1 MIRFHLILAKM
12 SIETKTKYL
21 IYISVL
27 GIILSFFTQKKGWGE
42 LYPFFH
48 WKLYSQPSA
57 KDSVYCVQRLIVV
70 SEEGKKEIFFNNG
83 KTVSND
89 DYFYVTNQLSRDF
102 EAKHDTTLLYKR
114 LTDWGKQLT
123 PSATCFEL
131 VKSCCDPLVYSKGKK
146 DFQNHLIIST
156 CD

>member
-27 GIILSFFTQKKGWGE
+27 GIILSFFTQKNGWGE

-57 KDSVYCVQRLIVV
+57 KDSVYCIQRVIVV

-83 KTVSND
+83 NVVSND
-89 DYFYVTNQLSRDF
+89 DYFYVANKLSRDF
-102 EAKHDTTLLYKR
+102 EAKHDTALLCKR
-114 LTDWGKQLT
+114 LTDWGKQLS
-123 PSATCFEL
+123 PSARCFEL
-131 VKSCCDPLVYSKGKK
+131 VKSCCDPLVYSKGKQ